1 MALGSRYKSTGS
13 ESDNADIDLTPMLDV
28 VFIMLIFFV
37 VTASFVKESG
47 IDIQHPPIADKQ
59 KKEQTENKNVVF
71 QLTENNEVFLSGRH
85 IDIRSVRANVE
96 RAHAENPQ
104 LKVIIEAHPRANTN
118 TFVMI
123 SDQAREAGI
132 TDIALTTTQ

>member
-1 MALGSRYKSTGS
+1 MALGRKRAVSNTDTKG
-13 ESDNADIDLTPMLDV
+13 ADIDLTPMLDV

-47 IDIQHPPIADKQ
+47 LELNRPPISDKPPETQ
-59 KKEQTENKNVVF
+59 QENSNIIFKI
-71 QLTENNEVFLSGRH
+71 TENNEVFLSGRH

-96 RAHAENPQ
+96 RAHAGNPQ
-104 LKVIIEAHPRANTN
+104 TKVIIEAHPKAKTN
-118 TFVMI
+118 TFVLI

-132 TDIALTTTQ
+132 TDIALTTF

>member
-1 MALGSRYKSTGS
+1 MALGRKRAANNTDSQG
-13 ESDNADIDLTPMLDV
+13 ADIDLTPMLDV

-47 IDIQHPPIADKQ
+47 IELNRPPVSDKPLEMQ
-59 KKEQTENKNVVF
+59 QENSNIIF
-71 QLTENNEVFLSGRH
+71 TITENNEIFLSERH

-96 RAHAENPQ
+96 RAHAGNPQ
-104 LKVIIEAHPRANTN
+104 AKVIIKAHPQAKTN
-118 TFVMI
+118 TFVLI

-132 TDIALTTTQ
+132 TDIALTTF